1 MKTIKFHTLGCKV
14 NQYDT
19 QSIRERFIDRGFIV
33 SDNGK
38 QPDIFVINTCTVTHA
53 ADRKSKWAIRHAV
66 NNNPAALILVTGCL
80 VRRDWR
86 SVAAIEGVDCLIDKD
101 FFPSGISNFSGR
113 ARAFIK
119 VQDGCDNKCSFCK
132 VRLVRGPATSRP
144 KEAVVKE
151 ARNLAAAGFKEIVL
165 TGICLGAYG
174 SDSGIRSGL
183 IQLIDALEKIRELRR
198 IRLSSI
204 ESGDVTDDLIDRIAD
219 SKILCPHLHIPFQ
232 SGDDHILKRMNKSLN
247 RDDCLRL
254 VRRLKE
260 KISDFALS
268 MDVMVGFPGEEEAHF
283 KNTVDFIKEA
293 EPLKA
298 HIFPYSK
305 REGTEAAGF
314 NGEVPPHILRQRLD
328 YLDNLCREVSAGF
341 RKRFIGRRLKVLIES
356 KPSGEPS
363 MYEGRAANYIKV
375 RMKSGRS
382 LLNKAVT
389 AELTEVYDNFVEGL
403 TV

>member
-19 QSIRERFIDRGFIV
+19 QSIRERFAGKGFLV

-53 ADRKSKWAIRHAV
+53 ADRKSKWAIRQAV
-66 NNNPAALILVTGCL
+66 KNNPSALILVTGCL
-80 VRRDWR
+80 VKNDWR
-86 SVAAIEGVDCLIDKD
+86 SVAAIEGVDCVIDKG
-101 FFPSGISNFSGR
+101 FFPSGISDFSGR

-119 VQDGCDNKCSFCK
+119 AQDGCDNKCSFCK
-132 VRLVRGPATSRP
+132 VRLARGRSVSRP
-144 KEAVVKE
+144 KEEVIKE
-151 ARNLAAAGFKEIVL
+151 ARGLAAAGFKEIVL

-174 SDSGIRSGL
+174 RDRGIKAGL
-183 IQLIDALEKIRELRR
+183 VQLIDELEKIRGLRR

-204 ESGDVTDDLIDRIAD
+204 EAGDVTDGLIDRIAG

-232 SGDDHILKRMNKSLN
+232 SGDDHILKRMNKTLI
-247 RDDCLRL
+247 RDDHIRT
-254 VRRLKE
+254 VRGLKE
-260 KISDFALS
+260 KIADFALS
-268 MDVMVGFPGEEEAHF
+268 MDIMVGFPGEEEANF
-283 KNTVDFIKEA
+283 KNTVDFIKET
-293 EPLKA
+293 EPLKV

-314 NGEVPPHILRQRLD
+314 KGEVPPHILRQRLD
-328 YLDNLCREVSAGF
+328 HLDNLCKEVSLDF
-341 RKRFIGRRLKVLIES
+341 RKRFIGRRLEVLIES
-356 KPSGEPS
+356 KPAGEPS
-363 MYEGRAANYIKV
+363 MYEGHTANYIKV

-389 AELTEVYDNFVEGL
+389 AELAEIYDNFAAGL